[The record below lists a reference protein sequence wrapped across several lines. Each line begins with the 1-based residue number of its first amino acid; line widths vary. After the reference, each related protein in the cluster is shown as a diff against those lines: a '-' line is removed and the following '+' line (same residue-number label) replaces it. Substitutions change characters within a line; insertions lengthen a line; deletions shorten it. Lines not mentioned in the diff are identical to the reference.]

1 MPITAKI
8 KPQERISASSIKPQ
22 ERISASSVAI
32 GQLRS
37 MIDFDNIA
45 ALKAASVSLF
55 SNGNVVNVL
64 GYYSPG
70 DIGGGSFYY
79 DFTSTLTDNGGTVIA
94 PSVGT
99 GRWIRVIKDTITPQM
114 FGAKADNST
123 DCKAAFQGCID
134 AVSGRGQTQTITA
147 SGVTIY
153 VPGGSYRISSRL
165 YVNGYFYSRFEGQ
178 ASGYV
183 APATRIIVT
192 GLNEPLF
199 ELRSVKY
206 AHFSNFTV
214 YFTPPSGYQLCSH
227 EDSYVF
233 LSRGQIYLSTIEN
246 IEGYACS
253 GFIRF
258 SAASQSMETETY
270 PTTVGDRGLAL
281 AFQCAFRNII
291 SGFGRIGIEHGPCVG
306 ISGGGSGNTWDNI
319 YLSNAGVLWQGG
331 VKNGITYSP
340 QTPALNAIK
349 YSTSVSNEYW
359 ERVNIEWTNF
369 SDKIIYIVGQHQ
381 FNSLHLEGLSFWNT
395 TGTSKEY
402 SIFYLN
408 NLDFCD
414 LNIASCNLDTSLTRD
429 FAFGTDISRIN
440 IFELSPGISSSSLV
454 VNNFNINNLNYVSAI
469 GDSGYRSDKNT
480 TYELHR
486 LRNSRCAITNI
497 NGIKEVNSTFHSNS
511 LNWDSGRPTVTTA
524 ARSATIISDH
534 FTTKNLRSMDIIT
547 AYGST
552 PANDTVT
559 KKRFFNDWELNVTNP
574 STTPLPDIIVDP
586 ISTGKRRGV
595 LKLQTGPTQYACTSL
610 TAPNN
615 KIKFGIGQI
624 TLRVGIAVDS
634 FWTATN
640 NSYIFA
646 LGLISDISN
655 PDYIYGRDTGTYG
668 RVILWSNDYS
678 ASSFVMGL
686 GGSPVSGLYN
696 TDSGFTGGLS
706 TAQKWEDIEITISPD
721 GYVSWYVAS
730 KNGKSELS
738 GQLAIPNSTP
748 LPPIGT
754 EMYPFIYLR
763 KAGGSSSTNF
773 TTYVDYFEL
782 FQNNIGTNGLT

>member
-1 MPITAKI
+1 MPITTKI
-8 KPQERISASSIKPQ
+8 KPQD
-22 ERISASSVAI
+22 RISASSVAI

-45 ALKAASVSLF
+45 ALRSASVSLF
-55 SNGNVVNVL
+55 ANGNVVTVL

-79 DFTSTLTDNGGTVIA
+79 DLTSSLTDNGGTVIA
-94 PSVGT
+94 PSVGA
-99 GRWIRVIKDTITPQM
+99 GRWIRVVKDTITPQM

-123 DCKAAFQGCID
+123 DCRAAFQGCID
-134 AVSGRGQTQTITA
+134 AVSGRGQTQAVTA
-147 SGVTIY
+147 AGATIY
-153 VPGGSYRISSRL
+153 VPGGNYKISSRL
-165 YVNGYFYSRFEGQ
+165 FVNGYFYSRFEGQ
-178 ASGYV
+178 ASGYGS
-183 APATRIIVT
+183 PAAVITVT

-206 AHFSNFTV
+206 AHFANFTV
-214 YFTPPSGYQLCSH
+214 YFTTPSGYQLCSH

-233 LSRGQIYLSTIEN
+233 LSRGQLYLSTIEN
-246 IEGYACS
+246 IEGHACS

-258 SAASQSMETETY
+258 AAAVESMESETY
-270 PTTVGDRGLAL
+270 PTSSSDRDLAL
-281 AFQCAFRNII
+281 AFQCAFRNIT
-291 SGFGRIGIEHGPCVG
+291 SQFGRIAILHGPNRRGV
-306 ISGGGSGNTWDNI
+306 SGGGSGSTWDNI

-340 QTPALNAIK
+340 QAPALNAIC
-349 YSTSVSNEYW
+349 YSTSVVNEYW

-369 SDKIIYIVGQHQ
+369 GGSIVYIGGQHQ
-381 FNSLHLEGLSFWNT
+381 FNSLHLEGISFWNT
-395 TGTSKEY
+395 TGISKEY
-402 SIFYLN
+402 SIFYLD
-408 NLDFCD
+408 NLGYCD
-414 LNIASCNLDTSLTRD
+414 LNISSAHLDTSLTRD
-429 FAFGTDISRIN
+429 FAYGTNISRIN
-440 IFELSPGISSSSLV
+440 IFELSSGISSSSLC
-454 VNNFNINNLNYVSAI
+454 VNNFNIFNLNYVSAI
-469 GDSGYRSDKNT
+469 GDSGYRSDRNT
-480 TYELHR
+480 SYELHR
-486 LRNSRCAITNI
+486 LRNSRCAITDI
-497 NGIKEVNSTFHSNS
+497 NGVKEANSTFHSNS
-511 LNWDSGRPTVTTA
+511 LNWDSGRPTLTTA
-524 ARSATIISDH
+524 AKSAMIVSDH

-552 PANDTVT
+552 PSLDTVT
-559 KKRFFNDWELNVTNP
+559 KKRFFNDWELNVSHPTL
-574 STTPLPDIIVDP
+574 TPLPDIIVDP
-586 ISTGKRRGV
+586 ISNGNRRGV
-595 LKLQTGPTQYACTSL
+595 LKLQTGTTQYATTTL

-615 KIKFGIGQI
+615 KIKFGIGQV

-634 FWTATN
+634 FWTSTN

-655 PDYIYGRDTGTYG
+655 PDYIYGRSTGTYG

-678 ASSFVMGL
+678 ASSIGMGM
-686 GGSPVSGLYN
+686 GGAAISGVYN
-696 TDSGFTGGLS
+696 TDAGFTGGLS
-706 TAQKWEDIEITISPD
+706 TAQKWEDIEIVISAD

-730 KNGKSELS
+730 KKGKSELS
-738 GQLAIPNSTP
+738 GQIAIPSSSP

-763 KAGGSSSTNF
+763 KSGDTSPTNF